1 MFAPT
6 HSKIHNPGTGWVGH
20 NKDCLSDTSWL
31 AESQTCRRR
40 ADRRT
45 DRRSNRLF
53 YSRARYSVR
62 YTTHVIENVAPPFFC
77 GLAFVSLAPLHL
89 LELEALC
96 RFRDNGTV
104 CGARRLHIPPTKVFT
119 PARPSPFLDAQKDWE
134 HIPTDGRS
142 RSMQHGKPLHSRLPS
157 LECGSCT
164 ARGQALCD
172 LRVHTPDIPQ
182 AHGSSLST
190 STCPC
195 CNTCARRFWSTGVAP
210 QLCETMRL

>member
-1 MFAPT
+1 M
-6 HSKIHNPGTGWVGH
+6 G
-20 NKDCLSDTSWL
+20 
-31 AESQTCRRR
+31 RR
-40 ADRRT
+40 AALRAATSALALACVRT
-45 DRRSNRLF
+45 ACYVMRSWRCCVLWGAAVTRST
-53 YSRARYSVR
+53 YKGVHAC
-62 YTTHVIENVAPPFFC
+62 APMPFFGC
-77 GLAFVSLAPLHL
+77 PKG
-89 LELEALC
+89 
-96 RFRDNGTV
+96 
-104 CGARRLHIPPTKVFT
+104 
-119 PARPSPFLDAQKDWE
+119 WE

-195 CNTCARRFWSTGVAP
+195 CNTCARRFWSTGMAP